1 MKTIPLAEQ
10 MAASNAMYERALA
23 SLPGFVPGVSI
34 GVKGDFI
41 SMRQMSRSLD
51 ARARDGRFSMPWR
64 LVDPYPLAH
73 MSMFPKGVPI
83 VPDLDK
89 RMLES
94 VDGLRLDMGR
104 WHCGSTHCRAGWAVV
119 LAGEEGLALEVS
131 LGTETA
137 ARLIYEAS
145 TGRIAPDFFATQEDA
160 IADIRRCAELT

>member
-10 MAASNAMYERALA
+10 MAASNAMYEAALA
-23 SLPGFVPGVSI
+23 TLPEVVL
-34 GVKGDFI
+34 GVKGDYF
-41 SMRQMSRSLD
+41 SMRQVSRALD
-51 ARARDGRFSMPWR
+51 GAALEGRFSTPWR

-89 RMLES
+89 RMLEV

-119 LAGEEGLALEVS
+119 LAGEEGIALEVS
-131 LGTETA
+131 LGTESA

-145 TGRIAPDFFATQEDA
+145 TRRIAPDFFATQEAA